1 MEQQIQLSILQASAI
16 NNPLIIYNRKVCGFE
31 VLSDKEKNAYLI
43 YYNPTKSIGAIAKGL
58 AVIESTLREVMPVNI
73 KYKLI
78 YDREREVHV

>member
-1 MEQQIQLSILQASAI
+1 MEQQIQLSILQASPI

-31 VLSDKEKNAYLI
+31 VLSGKEKNASLI
-43 YYNPTKSIGAIAKGL
+43 YYNPTKCIGVIGKGL
-58 AVIESTLREVMPVNI
+58 TVTESLLGQVMPVNI